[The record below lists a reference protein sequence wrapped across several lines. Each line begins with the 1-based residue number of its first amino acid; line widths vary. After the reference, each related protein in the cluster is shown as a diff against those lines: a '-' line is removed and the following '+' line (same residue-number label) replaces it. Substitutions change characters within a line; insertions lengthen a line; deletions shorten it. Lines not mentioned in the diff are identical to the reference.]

1 MNRDVDVNFGDAA
14 QSHASNTHT
23 RIPSSARIQRARV
36 TMNLRFALKA
46 ILLFAAAPLLS
57 SCNDKEL
64 PDLKGRY
71 QGKQSAAGEA
81 MQVVA
86 ELPAFASVDK
96 TKVLRFRVYQTLGSA
111 TGLEYKLTV
120 LNEKTIRLSTP
131 ALGNIPATEQNLAK
145 AGSCAT
151 AVGPRQ
157 ENFTLCW
164 AKGKLDL
171 EVTPKGD
178 TRPLVALH
186 IQRDNT
192 LPPLDGRVG
201 QGQPYTLDELVGRA
215 RFLNYAVSQ
224 EAERVYQA
232 RENIKVARGNLL
244 PKLNVKA
251 IVGIFTGDYVS
262 AVGTFLPFLF
272 PSNWYRFVASKALFE
287 AERKSFAS
295 LRGNEMNAVE
305 HIFYLVQRDQAVFQ
319 LLDKHVGWM
328 RQTQQALAK
337 EEEVGLLPTG
347 TADYFGTTVRAL
359 EQDRTRMAALIRT
372 QYGDLAHSVALPPMN
387 GISQLGA
394 IEFPSLDS
402 EAPIRGE
409 DFFREA
415 QARSFEVKAVNAL
428 VKAASYLEG
437 EVIFSFLD
445 PEGSGGLG
453 FGTPAALRVSKSRQ
467 AELMK
472 KADELY
478 SLVEQKS
485 AQIAIEYNT
494 SIDSYRLASS
504 SLRSVQRRLDW
515 LMNRHLTGDGT
526 LDDNE
531 FVDSLIDLQFKIL
544 ELKAEQ
550 LSSSQTWIAAKSKLD
565 RILLKGFYRDLEGA
579 TPQDPE
585 KVGKLENRKAGQ
597 SPAIL

>member
-1 MNRDVDVNFGDAA
+1 MNHNANVNCGSATKTRFYNAA
-14 QSHASNTHT
+14 KL
-23 RIPSSARIQRARV
+23 IC
-36 TMNLRFALKA
+36 
-46 ILLFAAAPLLS
+46 LLAATAVLS

-71 QGKQSAAGEA
+71 QGKQAAATEVA
-81 MQVVA
+81 QVVA
-86 ELPAFASVDK
+86 ELPAFASVNK
-96 TKVLRFRVYQTLGSA
+96 TKILRFRVYQTLGSA
-111 TGLEYKLTV
+111 TGAEYTLTV
-120 LNEKTIRLSTP
+120 LNEKSIRLTTP
-131 ALGNIPATEQNLAK
+131 PVAGIPAMDQLLTK

-151 AVGPRQ
+151 AIGPRR
-157 ENFTLCW
+157 ESFTLCW
-164 AKGKLDL
+164 SKGKLDL
-171 EVTPKGD
+171 EVKSDGASQ
-178 TRPLVALH
+178 PLLALH

-192 LPPLDGRVG
+192 LPPLDNRVG
-201 QGQPYTLDELVGRA
+201 AGQPYTLDELVGRA

-272 PSNWYRFVASKALFE
+272 PSNWYRFAASKALFE

-295 LRGNEMNAVE
+295 LRGNEMSAVE
-305 HIFYLVQRDQAVFQ
+305 HIFYLVQRDQAVPKLVDQ
-319 LLDKHVGWM
+319 HVTWM

-387 GISQLGA
+387 GIAGLGTV
-394 IEFPSLDS
+394 EFPPLDS

-415 QARSFEVKAVNAL
+415 QSRSFEVRAINAL
-428 VKAASYLEG
+428 VKAAKYLEG

-445 PEGSGGLG
+445 PEGSGGIG

-472 KADELY
+472 KGDELY
-478 SLVEQKS
+478 SLIEQKS

-494 SIDSYRLASS
+494 SIESYQITSS
-504 SLRSVQRRLDW
+504 GLRSVQRRLDW
-515 LMNRHLTGDGT
+515 LMKRHLTGDGT

-550 LSSSQTWIAAKSKLD
+550 LSSSQTWLAARSKLD
-565 RILLKGFYRDLEGA
+565 RVLLRGFYRDLEGA
-579 TPQDPE
+579 VPEDPE
-585 KVGKLENRKAGQ
+585 KIGKVENRRAGQ